1 MDGYIDFASCP
12 DDRLR
17 LGWRIVAA
25 GERETESTA

>member
-17 LGWRIVAA
+17 LGWRVAA